1 MGIGFPKETIKN
13 NTSLKIYKYNIEYK
27 ENLTMDMQI
36 DEAKEILNEA
46 GYLLEDK
53 YMDDMDRE
61 LDQTL
66 VLNKIE
72 KALKDAGYKKCGI
85 KGDSV
90 YVWPVDA
97 TKRYCIVIEEER
109 LFKNNFYCRV
119 LDREKRKYAAK
130 YYFTIKGD
138 TYKRNGFG
146 GDTLAFFGKTE
157 DIVRPGKEYI
167 EDAIKP
173 GLFKRIFGKKK
184 VIKTKI

>member
-1 MGIGFPKETIKN
+1 
-13 NTSLKIYKYNIEYK
+13 
-27 ENLTMDMQI
+27 MDMQI

-53 YMDDMDRE
+53 YMDDMDDE

-66 VLNKIE
+66 ELNKIE

-85 KGDSV
+85 KKDTIF
-90 YVWPVDA
+90 VWPVEDN
-97 TKRYCIVIEEER
+97 KRYCVVIEKADG
-109 LFKNNFYCRV
+109 LFKNRFYCRV
-119 LDREKRKYAAK
+119 FDREKRKYAAK

-146 GDTLAFFGKTE
+146 EKTLAFYGKIE

-167 EDAIKP
+167 EDKIKP
-173 GLFKRIFGKKK
+173 GLFKRLFGKNKVQESYKMKK
-184 VIKTKI
+184 LD

>member
-1 MGIGFPKETIKN
+1 
-13 NTSLKIYKYNIEYK
+13 
-27 ENLTMDMQI
+27 MDMQI

-53 YMDDMDRE
+53 YMDDMDDE

-66 VLNKIE
+66 ELNKIE

-85 KGDSV
+85 KKDTIF
-90 YVWPVDA
+90 VWPVEDN
-97 TKRYCIVIEEER
+97 KRYCVVIEKADG
-109 LFKNNFYCRV
+109 LFKNRFYCRV

-146 GDTLAFFGKTE
+146 EKTLAFYGKIE

-167 EDAIKP
+167 EDKIKP
-173 GLFKRIFGKKK
+173 GLFKRLFGKNK
-184 VIKTKI
+184 VQENYKNEKPD